1 MIQNMCDLQT
11 NRQTNQP
18 PIQPTD
24 SYWPYNWPL
33 LTYFGEYGA
42 GSSWNSHIGLGS
54 GSMFVKAAV
63 EVVTA
68 CGGGNDGGSDMVVV
82 LAVKVVMTLKVAL
95 TVAVAAI
102 WWWC

>member
-1 MIQNMCDLQT
+1 
-11 NRQTNQP
+11 
-18 PIQPTD
+18 
-24 SYWPYNWPL
+24 
-33 LTYFGEYGA
+33 
-42 GSSWNSHIGLGS
+42 
-54 GSMFVKAAV
+54 MFVKAAV

-102 WWWC
+102 